1 MKLYPFTLFSL
12 LAGLCLAPM
21 ADAAPKGKQA
31 AKKPAASSKTTSRKK
46 KPAKKAATSP
56 TPKTA
61 PKEAPSKAA
70 PAQSDAASSG
80 TAPQNAY
87 TAFKAKLK
95 EQASLNKLD
104 TCPALAEALRATDD
118 EFAALEWME
127 RAAKEGDP
135 VALDYISEPWIRQ
148 APANLL
154 ESDEA
159 KKAAANMKKAADL
172 HYEPAMVHYSVCLRN
187 GIGVKQD
194 EAAANRLLIEACK
207 SGNIDTRFS
216 WLMTTGRLKNFEA
229 KDLPEVKSEIER
241 GNHHILYWLS
251 AYAPDSATQ
260 LKWLLDAAK
269 LNNNAALYTLSSLF
283 SKEKPK
289 ESYDLLSTA
298 AKLHYPPALFALG
311 YYLLDPP
318 PALAEA
324 VQLQKDEKSAIY
336 MLRLASLLGN
346 DAATAVLAN
355 AYYDGKYGLPVDHAK
370 AFRHYLRGYE
380 SLRSVPCAASAGYM
394 LLCGDGTKQDIAKG
408 TNLLNTAANRGYPY
422 ACVLLAYAQYEGI
435 GTKPDAQK
443 ALDYLSDATIFKTS
457 YPEAY
462 IFMAY
467 ITAKGGEGLKPDPK
481 GAERYIRSASLDL
494 GDRAQQLYDELMK
507 QEKWVPKP

>member
-1 MKLYPFTLFSL
+1 MKPFFLVPL
-12 LAGLCLAPM
+12 ALVAGLSLAPM
-21 ADAAPKGKQA
+21 ADAAPKGKQT
-31 AKKPAASSKTTSRKK
+31 AKKTSSRKSTSHKKK
-46 KPAKKAATSP
+46 KPAKKASA
-56 TPKTA
+56 K
-61 PKEAPSKAA
+61 KEAPA
-70 PAQSDAASSG
+70 PAKV
-80 TAPQNAY
+80 APSADIPSQDSYA
-87 TAFKAKLK
+87 AFKAKLK

-104 TCPALAEALRATDD
+104 TCPALAEALKATND

-154 ESDEA
+154 QSDEA
-159 KKAAANMKKAADL
+159 KQAAANMKKAADL
-172 HYEPAMVHYSVCLRN
+172 QFEPAMVHYSICLRN
-187 GIGVKQD
+187 GIGVNQN
-194 EAAANRLLIEACK
+194 EAEANRLLMAACK

-216 WLMTTGRLKNFEA
+216 WLMSTGRLKGFEA
-229 KDLPEVKSEIER
+229 KDLPEVQSEIKR

-260 LKWLLDAAK
+260 LQWLLDAAK
-269 LNNNAALYTLSSLF
+269 LNNNAALYTLSGLF

-289 ESYDLLSTA
+289 ESYELLTTA
-298 AKLHYPPALFALG
+298 AKLHHPPALFALG

-318 PALAEA
+318 PALVEA
-324 VQLQKDEKSAIY
+324 VQMQKDEKSALF
-336 MLRLASLLGN
+336 MLRLAALLGS
-346 DAATAVLAN
+346 DAATTVLAN
-355 AYYDGKYGLPVDHAK
+355 AYYDGKYGLPSDHGK
-370 AFRHYLRGYE
+370 AFRHYIRGYE
-380 SLRSVPCAASAGYM
+380 TLRSIPCAASAGYM
-394 LLCGDGTKQDIAKG
+394 LLCGDGVKQDVAKG

-435 GTKPDAQK
+435 GTKPNANK
-443 ALDYLSDATIFKTS
+443 ALDYLSDATIFKTP

-462 IFMAY
+462 VFMAY

-481 GAERYIRSASLDL
+481 GAERYIRSASLDM

-507 QEKWVPKP
+507 QGKWVPKP